1 MKKILVATVVISLI
15 VVAVTLAARNIDLA
29 NMVRVIHGH

>member
-1 MKKILVATVVISLI
+1 MKKFLVALIVVGLI
-15 VVAVTLAARNIDLA
+15 VVAFTLAARNLDLA